1 MKTLI
6 SRGKSKLDLVN
17 KWKGNR
23 CKVLISSTQQQFLSQ
38 VGYQLVSKFWN
49 KNISADITSVAAKT
63 QDEIFQNGNSE
74 GAIWI
79 VIIRLLPTTIGN
91 SFSSLN
97 GGSGGSSSS
106 TTTSTSIRRS
116 KNLDLD
122 LNL

>member
-49 KNISADITSVAAKT
+49 KT
-63 QDEIFQNGNSE
+63 
-74 GAIWI
+74 
-79 VIIRLLPTTIGN
+79 
-91 SFSSLN
+91 
-97 GGSGGSSSS
+97 
-106 TTTSTSIRRS
+106 
-116 KNLDLD
+116 
-122 LNL
+122 